1 MRRYLLVLFIFV
13 LFLSTAVDAQQV
25 THMGLVK
32 ASCKSLEAI
41 KDIAEADKVSEKK
54 ATAIFYSY
62 AQEEICG
69 SYAQPRMAPLER
81 KEGSYID
88 SNNHRTEIWKIYG
101 VDFWAL
107 IKSKFVKKVPFQDQ
121 NNHKQISI

>member
-25 THMGLVK
+25 THMGLVR

-41 KDIAEADKVSEKK
+41 KEIAEADKVSEKK
-54 ATAIFYSY
+54 ATAIFYAY
-62 AQEEICG
+62 AQESICG
-69 SYAQPRMAPLER
+69 SYTTPRMAPLER
-81 KEGSYID
+81 KEESYID
-88 SNNHRTEIWKIYG
+88 SNNYHTDIWKISG

-107 IKSKFVKKVPFQDQ
+107 IRSKFVQKIPFQDQ